1 MQQVL
6 ESEMAERAEILSNRY
21 HRAAVR
27 LSNSFTP
34 GTRSVTQVQ
43 QLFLTANW
51 LKNEVRLVESWH
63 ALGSAIREAQ
73 ELGMEISVI
82 DKVHWLTSF
91 TYRFAQR
98 YSPKRNH

>member
-6 ESEMAERAEILSNRY
+6 ESEMAERAEILTNRY
-21 HRAAVR
+21 HSAATR
-27 LSNSFTP
+27 LSSTFTP
-34 GTRSVTQVQ
+34 GTGSITQVQ

-73 ELGMEISVI
+73 ELGMELVKLLK
-82 DKVHWLTSF
+82 DFCDQANFLLT
-91 TYRFAQR
+91 
-98 YSPKRNH
+98 

>member
-34 GTRSVTQVQ
+34 GTGSVTQVQ

-51 LKNEVRLVESWH
+51 LKNEVRLVES
-63 ALGSAIREAQ
+63 
-73 ELGMEISVI
+73 
-82 DKVHWLTSF
+82 
-91 TYRFAQR
+91 
-98 YSPKRNH
+98 